1 MQQGDAGLRAVLPIE
16 TSLIG
21 EPPAVR
27 VGWLQV
33 TDFAVF
39 GTPAKI
45 VAVIV
50 HRIVAGEA
58 ESTHVRD
65 VTLVGAFNGTD
76 WPPCLE
82 AVKKYRTRLD

>member
-50 HRIVAGEA
+50 VRPPSNSIHNARMTSG
-58 ESTHVRD
+58 ST
-65 VTLVGAFNGTD
+65 
-76 WPPCLE
+76 E
-82 AVKKYRTRLD
+82 